1 MPELAPRFSLLY
13 ADPTAVPQP
22 LCDEAI
28 LTFIGRL
35 PIDDSA
41 RPVLGKILC
50 RKTGRIDL
58 GYRREIL
65 EDFTASPSLLTKCEE
80 LCRKWEGL
88 YETAKREADAPDTC
102 EIGALLPVLKENT
115 LSLMEHLRFLQQSA
129 DSVKHCAPTSGGLFT
144 FFEYLRRHAEAED
157 LRALADQI
165 GNYPLLRPENT
176 GAILRLRQ
184 DRTGA
189 VVGEELRYLGTDT
202 ARFRKKY
209 PPRKDG
215 FSAELPPEGRDEA
228 AGRAVARL
236 CRSFRNLTKTIR
248 EAFLP
253 LREGLIFYHFA
264 LSVIEWGQARE
275 ISRIFPL
282 PTDDLSAAGIGIRDL
297 REMAGEET
305 FPPVTVTPKDGEI
318 FSGERGTEI
327 LRTIARTHLFAAA
340 GLPVLAEKA
349 VFCPE
354 DRPIVYD
361 SDGKTMEE
369 EIAAIARIYHTA
381 GKNDLVL
388 LNHPLI
394 TVDPA
399 QGQEILGRLLRT
411 LRGRGAKIR
420 LVTNRS
426 GEELK

>member
-1 MPELAPRFSLLY
+1 MPEISRFSLLY
-13 ADPTAVPQP
+13 ADPNTAPEI
-22 LCDEAI
+22 LCDQDV
-28 LTFIGRL
+28 LSFLGRL
-35 PIDDSA
+35 PADEST
-41 RPVLGKILC
+41 RPVLEKILC
-50 RKTGRIDL
+50 RKTNRIDL
-58 GYRREIL
+58 GYRREVL
-65 EDFTASPSLLTKCEE
+65 EDFTATPSLLAVCEE
-80 LCRKWEGL
+80 ICRKWEGL
-88 YETAKREADAPDTC
+88 YETAKRESEPPETADLA
-102 EIGALLPVLKENT
+102 ILLPVLKENT

-129 DSVKHCAPTSGGLFT
+129 RSVKNLAPTSGGLFT
-144 FFEYLRRHAEAED
+144 FFEYLRRHAESED

-165 GNYPLLRPENT
+165 GNYPMLRPENT
-176 GAILRLRQ
+176 KAVLRLFQ

-189 VVGEELRYLGTDT
+189 VAGEAVRYLGADD

-209 PPRKDG
+209 PPGKDG

-228 AGRAVARL
+228 TGRAIRRL
-236 CRSFRNLTKTIR
+236 CKTFRHLTKTLR

-264 LSVIEWGQARE
+264 LSVIEWGQTRE
-275 ISRIFPL
+275 MPWLFPL
-282 PTDDLSAAGIGIRDL
+282 PTDNISAAGIGIRDL
-297 REMAGEET
+297 REMAEET
-305 FPPVTVTPKDGEI
+305 FAPVTVTPKDGEI
-318 FSGERGTEI
+318 FSGDRGTEL
-327 LRTIARTHLFAAA
+327 LRAIARTHLFAAA

-354 DRPIVYD
+354 DRLIVYD
-361 SDGKTMEE
+361 SAGKTMEQ
-369 EIAAIARIYHTA
+369 EIAAVAQIYHNA

-394 TVDPA
+394 TVGQA

-411 LRGRGAKIR
+411 LRSRGAKIR